1 MLGPVPRPLFRAAS
15 PCQYPACSCTAT
27 LSTLIIAPPRSTLK
41 ALLDLLADLRLFAQ
55 LGVYAHPDGTADT
68 VNDVMVW
75 ICVENGTPSN
85 CY

>member
-1 MLGPVPRPLFRAAS
+1 MR
-15 PCQYPACSCTAT
+15 SCTAT

-55 LGVYAHPDGTADT
+55 LAVYAHPDGTADT

-75 ICVENGTPSN
+75 ICVENRTPSN